1 MIRPSRRSVLGGSI
15 SLLFG
20 WPAIAAETGGGA
32 APALP
37 SDLAAA
43 PEIDR
48 WLRLSADG
56 RVTLRTGKV
65 ELGQGV
71 LTAYAQLCAEELDI
85 HVSRIDVIAGD
96 TRVCP
101 RQGMTV
107 GSFSIPEGGKAIRM
121 VSAEMRQILIR
132 LAAEKLSVP
141 TAALDVRDGMVR
153 TRDGRSVAYG
163 SLAGGQTVQRRATG
177 AVLPKARPRR
187 VVGTSVARLDLPAK
201 VRGAPAFLQDYRP
214 VGMLHARM
222 VRPPSAGA
230 RLLAVEIAPAR
241 AMPDVVTVVRD
252 GDFLAVVAER
262 EWSAVKA
269 AAQLASDARWDTP
282 PPLPADPIAWLKDA
296 ATQDT
301 VIAST
306 GTPPS
311 AGTRLVRRSYSRPY
325 LLHGSIGPS
334 CAVAHF
340 DGTALHLCTSSQ
352 GPFELAAVIAKLVGL
367 PVDRVTAQHMQ
378 GAGCYGHNGADD
390 ATADAA
396 LIAMRLPGRPIR
408 VQWSRQDEHRFEP
421 FGAPMLIET
430 EAHLDDRGNI
440 MFWDYA
446 LRSPTHNARPVFGV
460 GNLLAA
466 PTLAQPTAR
475 PKTNNFGGP
484 PAYAAD
490 RNAIPSYVFPGLR
503 VTTRFVPESP
513 VRTSSLRSLGAH
525 GNVFA
530 IESMM
535 DECALAAGVDPLAYR
550 LRHATDPRAQAVM
563 QRACDAI
570 DWSHPRPADRGCG
583 MAYARYKN
591 YAAYCAIAIEVEIRE
606 GEPVLVRAT
615 LAADAGEIV
624 NPDGL
629 RNQLEGG
636 LLQSL
641 SWARHEAV
649 RFDGAGVASR
659 DWRDY
664 PILTIGEAPP
674 VEVILIDRP
683 DQPSLGAGE
692 ASQGPA
698 SAAFANAVARAC
710 GARVRNLPID
720 RAAIAAARV
729 RA

>member
-1 MIRPSRRSVLGGSI
+1 MTRLSRRSVLGGSI
-15 SLLFG
+15 SLIFG
-20 WPAIAAETGGGA
+20 GPAFAADIAGR
-32 APALP
+32 APAALP
-37 SDLAAA
+37 GELAAA

-48 WLRLSADG
+48 WLRVSADG

-71 LTAYAQLCAEELDI
+71 LTAYAQLCAEEMDVD
-85 HVSRIDVIAGD
+85 VSRIDVIAGD

-107 GSFSIPEGGKAIRM
+107 GSFSIPEGGKAIRI
-121 VSAEMRQILIR
+121 VSAEMRQTLVG
-132 LAAEKLSVP
+132 LAAEKLDVP
-141 TAALDVRDGMVR
+141 VAGLEVRDGIVR
-153 TRDGRSVAYG
+153 ARDGRSVAYG
-163 SLAGGQTVQRRATG
+163 ALAGERTIQRRATG
-177 AVLPKARPRR
+177 SVMPKAGPRR
-187 VVGTSVARLDLPAK
+187 VVGVSIPRLDLPTK
-201 VRGAPAFLQDYRP
+201 VRGAPVFLQDYRP
-214 VGMLHARM
+214 AGLLHARV
-222 VRPPSAGA
+222 VRPPAVGA
-230 RLLAVEIAPAR
+230 RLLAVDMAPAR
-241 AMPDVVTVVRD
+241 AMPDVVVTLRG

-262 EWSAVKA
+262 EWSAIKA
-269 AAQLASDARWDTP
+269 AARLGGDAHWDTP
-282 PPLPADPIAWLKDA
+282 PPLPTDPIAWLKGA

-301 VIAST
+301 VIASA
-306 GTPPS
+306 GDPPP
-311 AGTRLVRRSYSRPY
+311 AGGQVLRRSYSRPY

-334 CAVAHF
+334 CAVAQF
-340 DGTALHLCTSSQ
+340 DGTKLHLCTASQ

-421 FGAPMLIET
+421 FGAAMLIDT
-430 EAHLDDRGNI
+430 EIHLDDGGNI
-440 MFWDYA
+440 LFWDYA

-460 GNLLAA
+460 GNLLAGPMLDP
-466 PTLAQPTAR
+466 PTPR

-484 PAYAAD
+484 PSYAAD
-490 RNAIPSYVFPGLR
+490 RNAIPGYAFPGLR
-503 VTTRFVPESP
+503 VTTRFVPEAP

-530 IESMM
+530 IESML

-550 LRHATDPRAQAVM
+550 LRYATDPRARAVM
-563 QRACDAI
+563 QRACEAI
-570 DWSHPRPADRGCG
+570 DWSRPQPPGRGCG

-591 YAAYCAIAIEVEIRE
+591 YAAYCAIAIEVEIRD
-606 GEPVLVRAT
+606 GEPVLLRAT

-710 GARVRNLPID
+710 GARVRHLPID
-720 RAAIAAARV
+720 RAAIA